1 MNRILLCIVF
11 VMLFNI
17 SGYSKQCMRFNDN
30 YALLPTSKLLRPT
43 EQITIECWLKPEKY
57 YNWGAPISYLVDN
70 KYNESGFALAFNDGK
85 MRFMIKTDKMR
96 SQDWTYNP
104 GVEIEINQWCHVAG
118 VYDGK
123 SIKFYLNGVLKD
135 ERYVT
140 GKIDW
145 TFIPE
150 QLSIGAFLD
159 NNELHHFNGCI
170 DEVRIWNRGL
180 SSREI
185 NKNMNMELSG
195 EEDGLLLYLPFT
207 EDGLIVKD
215 YSKNHFDGH
224 VINYTSDNRVTS
236 LARIQPQV
244 SGTKLISPS
253 SIQLNWTVPNQTDP
267 INSFYVDLAYDSKF
281 VTKVPGFIGLK
292 STENNLILDNVPG
305 GEIFYARVK
314 GKAKNNELT
323 ANSSTYVISEFA
335 TSLTVDLLSQ
345 GSYSNNHFVILDDN
359 ILATEYYKFPSGTKG
374 IIVNAS
380 VNSKLGHQA
389 TYGTL
394 HIEGGQL
401 DEVYEV
407 SQMSNLV
414 LSNLKPDKYKINLKW
429 GSEGEKKLESGFI
442 IEIDKFWWQNIW
454 LYIILLAIAFAFVL
468 FVHQR
473 LILITRTRYYELL
486 DGFMP
491 APEKELS
498 ITDEEITNL
507 YNQLV
512 DLMNQEKLYL
522 EPRLNLKNIADRL
535 DLPPAIV
542 SKVVH
547 DKYGHHFNDFVNKF
561 RIEEVKRHLKDKSS
575 ANLKIVAIAYKCG
588 FNSESTFFR
597 VFKKYTG
604 ETPSGYQRKRRKSI

>member
-1 MNRILLCIVF
+1 MNRILLYIVLGVF
-11 VMLFNI
+11 LNL
-17 SGYSKQCMRFNDN
+17 SCYSKQCMRFNDN

-43 EQITIECWLKPEKY
+43 EQITVECWIKPEKY

-70 KYNESGFALAFNDGK
+70 KYNESGFALAFNDGE

-104 GVEIEINQWCHVAG
+104 GVELEMNQWCHVAG

-145 TFIPE
+145 SFIPE

-159 NNELHHFNGCI
+159 NNELHHFNGCV

-180 SSREI
+180 SSIEI
-185 NKNMNMELSG
+185 NDNMNVELSG

-207 EDGLIVKD
+207 EDGLTIKD
-215 YSKNHFDGH
+215 YSKNHFDGR
-224 VINYTSDNRVTS
+224 VMNYTSDNRVAS
-236 LARIQPQV
+236 LARIQPV
-244 SGTKLISPS
+244 ISSAELISPS
-253 SIQLNWTVPNQTDP
+253 SVQINWTVPNQVDP
-267 INSFYVDLAYDSKF
+267 INTFYVDLAYDSKF
-281 VTKVPGFIGLK
+281 VTKVPGFIGIK
-292 STENNLILDNVPG
+292 SNETHLILDDIPG
-305 GEIFYARVK
+305 GEIFYARIK

-323 ANSSTYVISEFA
+323 ANSNTYVITEFS
-335 TSLTVDLLSQ
+335 TSLTIDLLSRD
-345 GSYSNNHFVILDDN
+345 SDANNHFIILDDN
-359 ILATEYYKFPSGTKG
+359 ILATKYYKFPSGTKG
-374 IIVNAS
+374 IVVNAS
-380 VNSKLGHQA
+380 VNSKLGRQE
-389 TYGTL
+389 TYGTI
-394 HIEGGQL
+394 HIEGGRL
-401 DEVYEV
+401 DETYEL
-407 SQMSNLV
+407 SQQSNLI
-414 LSNLKPDKYKINLKW
+414 LSNLKPDNYKINLKW
-429 GSEGEKKLESGFI
+429 GIEGEKKLESSFI

-454 LYIILLAIAFAFVL
+454 FYVILVTVIFSAVFLIY
-468 FVHQR
+468 QR
-473 LILITRTRYYELL
+473 LILISRTRYSELL

-491 APEKELS
+491 TPEKELN
-498 ITDEEITNL
+498 ITDEEINDF
-507 YNQLV
+507 YNELV
-512 DLMNQEKLYL
+512 DLMNREKLYL

-535 DLPPAIV
+535 DLPPGIV

-547 DKYGHHFNDFVNKF
+547 EKYGHHFNDFVNKF

-604 ETPSGYQRKRRKSI
+604 ETPSGYQRKRTKSK